1 MFISVSTVYLLRRWR
16 YFWIW
21 PPRFALQWSSWSPK
35 RLFTQMWYVFWQKN
49 FHAKLT
55 IEQLRRLNFLILLHR
70 LLAIALLVIETL
82 SSWLTSHYPCLLVSV
97 PHHQAV
103 YPFGGQPLRSLKG
116 ASPVPSPTFGLLVS
130 TVLPQ
135 DGRVTC
141 TTWLTNTFQVSY
153 CGNCGLLH
161 RSPTLVSVTSK

>member
-55 IEQLRRLNFLILLHR
+55 IEQLQRLNFLILLHR

-82 SSWLTSHYPCLLVSV
+82 SSWLTSHYPCSLVSV
-97 PHHQAV
+97 PHRQAV

-116 ASPVPSPTFGLLVS
+116 ASPVSSPTFGLLVS